1 MKLSS
6 RIRDLVRA
14 GLTRSSRGSRF
25 GSTKSPARLE
35 AQLEQIR
42 KSLAQA
48 AVREKQL
55 QDELALAEEESRE
68 RDAIRLRRQLADLAR
83 STDELQ
89 AALDLI
95 EARVEMEQEQERKGE
110 AELRPSEKASL
121 VAQETESPQTTVADS
136 GSDLA
141 ARKARLEAP
150 PKRDD

>member
-1 MKLSS
+1 MKLSR

-14 GLTRSSRGSRF
+14 GLTPSSRGSRF
-25 GSTKSPARLE
+25 GRAKSPARLE

-55 QDELALAEEESRE
+55 QDELTLAEEESRE

-83 STDELQ
+83 STDELR

-95 EARVEMEQEQERKGE
+95 AARVEMERERKGK

-121 VAQETESPQTTVADS
+121 EAQETESPQATMADDRDEGDS
-136 GSDLA
+136 A